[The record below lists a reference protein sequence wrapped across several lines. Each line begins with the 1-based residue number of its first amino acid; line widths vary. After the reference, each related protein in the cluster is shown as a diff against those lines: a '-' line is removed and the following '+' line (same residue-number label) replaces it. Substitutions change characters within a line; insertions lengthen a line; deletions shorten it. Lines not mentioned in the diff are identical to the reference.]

1 MKLGRWELVAGWS
14 VGERGK
20 SQPAM
25 LGAGSGSKGSFLV
38 EEEDGVLFVFDFVV
52 CFSLKAG
59 LILSDILN
67 EVPFT
72 FETSCCHCLH
82 VGPSL
87 CSEISWSLFSSNC
100 CTHPH

>member
-1 MKLGRWELVAGWS
+1 
-14 VGERGK
+14 
-20 SQPAM
+20 
-25 LGAGSGSKGSFLV
+25 
-38 EEEDGVLFVFDFVV
+38 
-52 CFSLKAG
+52 LKAG